1 MEILQEKALLS
12 IKGKIGKILLVLAGL
27 LLGILFSYCNDKEG
41 PSGFAHVLMLDNS
54 FSPQLMKVPESATI
68 EFINVGGNPHNA
80 ISADGSWS
88 TEKTFGNLVMNRG
101 QKTKVTYPQKG
112 VYPYYCSFHATKD
125 AKQGMVGTVVV
136 GDVSYETSKTGK
148 KIEPITKWTGVTR
161 NVPKQYP
168 TIQNAVD
175 AANPG
180 DLVLVE
186 KGIYREQVTVTTP
199 YLIIRGVSRND
210 VILDGEFVR
219 ANGIMVM
226 GADGVA
232 IENMTARNYQLNGF
246 FWTSLKGY
254 RGSYLTAYNNGDYG
268 IYAFDSVDG
277 LLENSY
283 ASGSPDSGFYI
294 GQCYPCNAVIR
305 DVTAEYNA
313 LGYSGTNSGG
323 ELYIIRSIWKNNIVG
338 LAPNSLDRELLP
350 PERETTIV
358 ANLILDNN
366 YKNAPI
372 GALEYP
378 SFGNGILIPGGRGNR
393 IERNLIGNHVNNG
406 IGLLLNLDD
415 NVWLAHDNIVKDNII
430 FNSGRA
436 DISLSG
442 PMSKG
447 NCFSGNKFRTTLPP
461 LLEELSSC
469 NGIRFPQ
476 GSDLSFV
483 FGAASMMIDAAD
495 GDFPHGSY
503 KKQPIPVSQ
512 PEMPEELFTKSEPAY
527 NVFEKNKPNLAN
539 VDLPQEAN
547 EILKQIGANK
557 SSSLGIL
564 ATIQPFTFGSFLYH
578 WIGFLLPYMMFITWV
593 SLSIYDINNRTD
605 LGTNALPISL
615 FVVFLPFIGAFYYL
629 IFGKSTLPKWFRY
642 TIVFG
647 SLVIFM
653 ALISFTGIIIA
664 RGIGGKQLE

>member
-1 MEILQEKALLS
+1 
-12 IKGKIGKILLVLAGL
+12 
-27 LLGILFSYCNDKEG
+27 
-41 PSGFAHVLMLDNS
+41 
-54 FSPQLMKVPESATI
+54 
-68 EFINVGGNPHNA
+68 
-80 ISADGSWS
+80 
-88 TEKTFGNLVMNRG
+88 MNRG

-378 SFGNGILIPGGRGNR
+378 SFGNGI
-393 IERNLIGNHVNNG
+393 
-406 IGLLLNLDD
+406 
-415 NVWLAHDNIVKDNII
+415 
-430 FNSGRA
+430 
-436 DISLSG
+436 
-442 PMSKG
+442 
-447 NCFSGNKFRTTLPP
+447 
-461 LLEELSSC
+461 
-469 NGIRFPQ
+469 
-476 GSDLSFV
+476 
-483 FGAASMMIDAAD
+483 
-495 GDFPHGSY
+495 
-503 KKQPIPVSQ
+503 
-512 PEMPEELFTKSEPAY
+512 
-527 NVFEKNKPNLAN
+527 
-539 VDLPQEAN
+539 
-547 EILKQIGANK
+547 
-557 SSSLGIL
+557 
-564 ATIQPFTFGSFLYH
+564 
-578 WIGFLLPYMMFITWV
+578 
-593 SLSIYDINNRTD
+593 
-605 LGTNALPISL
+605 
-615 FVVFLPFIGAFYYL
+615 
-629 IFGKSTLPKWFRY
+629 
-642 TIVFG
+642 
-647 SLVIFM
+647 
-653 ALISFTGIIIA
+653 
-664 RGIGGKQLE
+664 

>member
-1 MEILQEKALLS
+1 MVYIRSKLL
-12 IKGKIGKILLVLAGL
+12 KVFL
-27 LLGILFSYCNDKEG
+27 LLTGLFLGIVFSYCSDKDG
-41 PSGFAHVLMLDNS
+41 PAGFAHVFMLDNS
-54 FSPQLMKVPESATI
+54 FSPQLMKVPEAGTI

-80 ISADGSWS
+80 ISSDGSWS
-88 TEKTFGNLVMNRG
+88 TEKTFGNIVMSRG

-112 VYPYYCSFHATKD
+112 VYPYYCSFHATTD

-136 GDVSYETSKTGK
+136 GDVPYETSKTGK
-148 KIEPITKWTGVTR
+148 KIDPITKGSGVTR

-186 KGIYREQVTVTTP
+186 KGIYKEQVTVTTP
-199 YLIIRGVSRND
+199 YLIIRGTSRND

-219 ANGIMVM
+219 PNGIMVM

-232 IENMTARNYQLNGF
+232 VENMTARNYKLNGF

-277 LLENSY
+277 LFENSY

-305 DVTAEYNA
+305 DVMAEYNA

-338 LAPNSLDRELLP
+338 LAPNTLDRELLP

-358 ANLILDNN
+358 ANLVLDNN

-393 IERNLIGNHVNNG
+393 IERNVVGNHINNG
-406 IGLLLNLDD
+406 IGLLLNIDD
-415 NVWLAHDNIVKDNII
+415 NIWLAHENIVKDNIV

-442 PMSKG
+442 PASKG
-447 NCFSGNKFRTTLPP
+447 NCFSGNKYKTSLPP
-461 LLEELSSC
+461 LLEQFSSC
-469 NGIRFPQ
+469 DGIRFPQ
-476 GSDLSFV
+476 GNDLSFA

-495 GDFPHGSY
+495 GDFPHASY
-503 KKQPIPVSQ
+503 KKQPIPADQ
-512 PEMPEELFTKSEPAY
+512 PEMPEEFFKNSEPAV
-527 NVFEKNKPNLAN
+527 NVFEKNKPDLAK
-539 VDLPQEAN
+539 VELPKEAK
-547 EILKQIGANK
+547 EVLKQIGMHK
-557 SSSLGIL
+557 SSPLGMLI
-564 ATIQPFTFGSFLYH
+564 TIQPLTFGALIYH
-578 WIGFLLPYMMFITWV
+578 WVGFLLPFMMFIAWV
-593 SLSIYDINNRTD
+593 SMSLYDINNRTD
-605 LGTNALPISL
+605 LGGKTIPLTL
-615 FVVFLPFIGAFYYL
+615 LVVFLPFLGSFYYL
-629 IFGKSTLPKWFRY
+629 IFGKSSLPKWFRY

-647 SLVIFM
+647 TLIVFM
-653 ALISFTGIIIA
+653 TLIVFTGIIIA
-664 RGIGGKQLE
+664 SGIGGKQIE